1 MLLIRKP
8 NKNFKIPFL
17 DYNTT
22 KYNSS
27 NKPLS
32 LDNSNFSNVVENVTP
47 QKNLLGIENQ
57 FNTRSSTP
65 MEIKAP

>member
-1 MLLIRKP
+1 MIFILLINQP
-8 NKNFKIPFL
+8 NNNFKIPFL

-32 LDNSNFSNVVENVTP
+32 LDNSNFSNVAENVTP
-47 QKNLLGIENQ
+47 QKKKLI
-57 FNTRSSTP
+57 RY
-65 MEIKAP
+65 